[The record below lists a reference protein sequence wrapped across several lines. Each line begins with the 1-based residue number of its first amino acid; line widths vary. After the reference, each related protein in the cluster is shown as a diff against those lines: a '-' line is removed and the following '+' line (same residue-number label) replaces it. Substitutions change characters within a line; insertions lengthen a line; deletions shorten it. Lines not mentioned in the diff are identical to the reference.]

1 MLAQLSNFRLLS
13 TSTYVARGQT
23 MLKVNMHAAIQT
35 TVVIC
40 MRVQKIMFTQINART
55 ILCAHVLIYM
65 LGMTKTHMRL

>member
-1 MLAQLSNFRLLS
+1 
-13 TSTYVARGQT
+13 

-65 LGMTKTHMRL
+65 LVMTKTHMRL